1 MIDYVDFHHD
11 FGGCGAHFQTR
22 VSTMRDFPE
31 RVVCPACPAEM
42 KAEERI
48 AAMKR
53 LSAAIT
59 ELMAA
64 KDDLEKRFSMR
75 IIKFPF

>member
-1 MIDYVDFHHD
+1 MTDYVDFHHD

-22 VSTMRDFPE
+22 VAMMHDFPE
-31 RVVCPACPAEM
+31 RVVCPACRADM
-42 KAEERI
+42 KAEERV

-53 LSAAIT
+53 MSVAIT

-64 KDDLEKRFSMR
+64 KEDLEKRFSLR
-75 IIKFPF
+75 IVKFPF